1 MLLLDTTNK
10 ILDFSY
16 IGKLS
21 NLCFCLPNRRFFFHW
36 QALKSMLLLAKANTS
51 IDFFIHW
58 QALKSML
65 LLTKANKIIDFSYI
79 GKLSNLCFC
88 LPRQTKSLSFPTLGS
103 SQIYAFTRQGKRNC
117 YFCLHWQALKS
128 MLLLARAQ
136 KIIEFAYSGKLSTL
150 CLW

>member
-1 MLLLDTTNK
+1 
-10 ILDFSY
+10 
-16 IGKLS
+16 
-21 NLCFCLPNRRFFFHW
+21 
-36 QALKSMLLLAKANTS
+36 MLLLAKANEI
-51 IDFFIHW
+51 IDFFIMASSQMYAFAYQGALNHGFFLQW
-58 QALKSML
+58 QAPKSVRL
-65 LLTKANKIIDFSYI
+65 LATAIAIIGFSYI

-88 LPRQTKSLSFPTLGS
+88 LPRQTNSLSFPTLGS

-136 KIIEFAYSGKLSTL
+136 KIIEFAYSGKLSNL